1 MSLLTECVT
10 AELKVVEKAGTWK
23 KERIITSPQQTRI
36 VLANGTQALNFCAN
50 NYLGLAVS
58 IKIYKV
64 S

>member
-10 AELKVVEKAGTWK
+10 PELEAVEKAGTWK

-36 VLANGTQALNFCAN
+36 VLANGAQALNFCAN

-58 IKIYKV
+58 IQIYKV
-64 S
+64 N